1 MNNQKERWTENR
13 GFCVK
18 SCPFFERTK
27 KNASTDKSNSS
38 NRIEQKLWI
47 SFLILIDL
55 SVIIN
60 ANDYK
65 HAQNN
70 V

>member
-1 MNNQKERWTENR
+1 MLKVALSLKEL
-13 GFCVK
+13 K
-18 SCPFFERTK
+18 RTLQL
-27 KNASTDKSNSS
+27 A
-38 NRIEQKLWI
+38 NRIHPIELNKNYEFP
-47 SFLILIDL
+47 FLILIDL

-70 V
+70 VQGT